1 MASSQAPYPSPLPKR
16 HRLTHSAAPPFPTAN
31 AALVCGGNPV
41 ISLLTTPLKRPKER
55 PAGLSFGNLLGGWTG
70 GRGLRGTL
78 GRGTG
83 VRGGVRGVIQGFSP
97 CGGRGWGGRG
107 SFGAGIR
114 RARALQGTGAA
125 RRGRRAL
132 RVGAEGPINHLGQ
145 PGHSEALAAA
155 GARDGVGIGAE
166 TIKKGGLPPRVP
178 GERLAK
184 RGRLRAPPAA
194 EKASKKEWQR
204 SKFCER

>member
-1 MASSQAPYPSPLPKR
+1 MRA
-16 HRLTHSAAPPFPTAN
+16 
-31 AALVCGGNPV
+31 
-41 ISLLTTPLKRPKER
+41 
-55 PAGLSFGNLLGGWTG
+55 
-70 GRGLRGTL
+70 LRGT
-78 GRGTG
+78 GDGTP
-83 VRGGVRGVIQGFSP
+83 S
-97 CGGRGWGGRG
+97 
-107 SFGAGIR
+107 
-114 RARALQGTGAA
+114 
-125 RRGRRAL
+125 RRAL
-132 RVGAEGPINHLGQ
+132 REVAGGFINHPGQ
-145 PGHSEALAAA
+145 LAHSEASAAA

>member
-1 MASSQAPYPSPLPKR
+1 METSR
-16 HRLTHSAAPPFPTAN
+16 G
-31 AALVCGGNPV
+31 VD
-41 ISLLTTPLKRPKER
+41 
-55 PAGLSFGNLLGGWTG
+55 G
-70 GRGLRGTL
+70 GRE
-78 GRGTG
+78 TG
-83 VRGGVRGVIQGFSP
+83 D
-97 CGGRGWGGRG
+97 
-107 SFGAGIR
+107 
-114 RARALQGTGAA
+114 AA

-132 RVGAEGPINHLGQ
+132 RGVAESLINHPGQ
-145 PGHSEALAAA
+145 PAHSEALAAA